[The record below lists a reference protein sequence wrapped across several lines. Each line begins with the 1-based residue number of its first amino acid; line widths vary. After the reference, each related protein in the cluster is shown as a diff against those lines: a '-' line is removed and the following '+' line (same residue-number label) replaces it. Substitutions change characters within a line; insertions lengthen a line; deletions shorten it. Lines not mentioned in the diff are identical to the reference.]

1 MQDLMSQ
8 MDQCI
13 ADNWCVDNGEVCY
26 DDCAK
31 QTYGGSYTVG
41 LAQVSADVENPLLLW
56 DDDDSLLK
64 IGHNPSRGVSLRLAQ
79 ISNASSRGKSGRL
92 AQIDNSRTLKPNGMA
107 LKPNGR
113 RSKYDLAQIREE

>member
-41 LAQVSADVENPLLLW
+41 LAQVSADVENPLRPPQVKTYMTM
-56 DDDDSLLK
+56 LLK
-64 IGHNPSRGVSLRLAQ
+64 VPF
-79 ISNASSRGKSGRL
+79 
-92 AQIDNSRTLKPNGMA
+92 
-107 LKPNGR
+107 
-113 RSKYDLAQIREE
+113 